1 MASVG
6 TTRSILLV
14 QVTYALLIIR
24 TDMNITDFEL
34 FLRQGNLAQN
44 TITAYLYA
52 VKDYFAH
59 YKELNK
65 RNLVAYKSFLV
76 DNFKPKTVNLRIL
89 GLNKYLGYIGKS
101 RLRLKTIKEQQRT
114 YLENVISNA
123 DYEFLKNHLRME
135 KNQTWYFA
143 VRFLAATG
151 ARISEL
157 IHLKAEHIATG
168 YYDIYTKGGKMRRI
182 YIPKLLCTEAFDWLC
197 EQRRCSGYVFL
208 NQYGKRLTTRGIAQ
222 QLKNYAVK
230 YGLNEK
236 VVYPH
241 SFRHRFAKNFL
252 EKFNDISLLA
262 DLMGHESIETTRI
275 YLRRSSAEQQE
286 IVDKIITW

>member
-1 MASVG
+1 MDTSE
-6 TTRSILLV
+6 
-14 QVTYALLIIR
+14 
-24 TDMNITDFEL
+24 FEA
-34 FLRQGNLAQN
+34 FLKQENLAKN
-44 TITAYLYA
+44 TITAYIYA
-52 VKDYFAH
+52 VKDYFVH
-59 YKELNK
+59 YKGLNK
-65 RNLVAYKSFLV
+65 CNLIAYKNLLT

-123 DYEFLKNHLRME
+123 DYEFLKKRLKME
-135 KNQTWYFA
+135 NNQTWYFA

-157 IHLKAEHIATG
+157 IHLKAEHISTG
-168 YYDIYTKGGKMRRI
+168 YFDIYSKGGKVRRI
-182 YIPKLLCTEAFDWLC
+182 YIPKQLCTESNAWLSG
-197 EQRRCSGYVFL
+197 QRRSDGYIFL
-208 NQYGKRLTTRGIAQ
+208 NQYGQRLTTRGIAQ
-222 QLKNYAVK
+222 QLKKYAVK

-275 YLRRSSAEQQE
+275 YLRRSSTEQQQ
-286 IVDKIITW
+286 IVDKVITW